1 MFLSPAGKTRTSLS
15 VDNDDVEGEKSGYKK
30 AEESRKLTNN
40 NHLPSELTNSTKTG
54 VPTSVSF
61 HHLLTCPIASCPAQA
76 YSCPSANSSQSPFLF
91 DSGLFIIPRPFSL
104 EPSTSSPPTN
114 SGTSRYNHDR
124 PRCSTCPNC
133 NVGSR
138 FRAPFRILCARLGH
152 AGCRHPRY
160 PSPSP
165 TRPVHMDSF
174 AKRSFVQYCSAKS
187 RKRSCQCQ
195 TQGCRRTLGNGCNL
209 CGALTQTTCRWFRG
223 G

>member
-1 MFLSPAGKTRTSLS
+1 MILSRDLEPQQISIVFIPPQSSLFKNRPIEPTCFAHSNKSQKSSMFLSPAGKTRTSLS

-114 SGTSRYNHDR
+114 SGTSR
-124 PRCSTCPNC
+124 
-133 NVGSR
+133 
-138 FRAPFRILCARLGH
+138 
-152 AGCRHPRY
+152 
-160 PSPSP
+160 
-165 TRPVHMDSF
+165 
-174 AKRSFVQYCSAKS
+174 
-187 RKRSCQCQ
+187 
-195 TQGCRRTLGNGCNL
+195 
-209 CGALTQTTCRWFRG
+209 
-223 G
+223 